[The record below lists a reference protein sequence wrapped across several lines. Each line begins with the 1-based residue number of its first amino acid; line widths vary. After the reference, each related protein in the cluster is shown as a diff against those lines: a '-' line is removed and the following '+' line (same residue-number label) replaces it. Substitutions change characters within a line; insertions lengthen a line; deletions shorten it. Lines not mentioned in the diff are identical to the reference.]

1 MSGSRPSILFGGG
14 DVDLTG
20 FTPKTGPAPAP
31 IAPETVRRIAHESGF
46 SSRAPVHTPAPV
58 ERPAKTGRTVLLN
71 ARITQRA
78 HDRFHKIVEAEQA
91 RYYAGEITHRPTLGE
106 IVERALQ
113 ALERELEGQGT
124 P

>member
-1 MSGSRPSILFGGG
+1 MSGSRPSILFGG

-20 FTPKTGPAPAP
+20 FTPKTGTAPAP

-46 SSRAPVHTPAPV
+46 SSRAPVPMPAPV
-58 ERPAKTGRTVLLN
+58 KRPAKTGRTVLLN
-71 ARITQRA
+71 ARITPRA

-106 IVERALQ
+106 IVERALL
-113 ALERELEGQGT
+113 ALER
-124 P
+124 

>member
-1 MSGSRPSILFGGG
+1 MSGSRPSIFSDT

-20 FTPKTGPAPAP
+20 FTPKSGLRAPVPPA
-31 IAPETVRRIAHESGF
+31 TVRRIADESGF
-46 SSRAPVHTPAPV
+46 PSRAPVSTPAPI

-71 ARITQRA
+71 ARITQGA
-78 HDRFHKIVEAEQA
+78 HDRFHQIVETERA
-91 RYYAGEITHRPTLGE
+91 RYYAGEIMHRPTLGE

-113 ALERELEGQGT
+113 ALEREREGQGT